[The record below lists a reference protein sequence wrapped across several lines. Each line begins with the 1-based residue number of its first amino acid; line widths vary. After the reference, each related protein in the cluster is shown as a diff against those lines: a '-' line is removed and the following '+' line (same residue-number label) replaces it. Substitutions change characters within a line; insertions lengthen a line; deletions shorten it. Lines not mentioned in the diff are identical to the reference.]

1 MEIHITWCTEDVL
14 GTAEEMGVK
23 LTTEEADDV
32 LFTVE
37 HNHDANHGISWDTIQ
52 WAIQELLDCK
62 HNAKIQSDELPIQV

>member
-14 GTAEEMGVK
+14 ETAKEMGVK

-32 LFTVE
+32 LLTVE

-52 WAIQELLDCK
+52 WAIHDLVTYREKEKKQ
-62 HNAKIQSDELPIQV
+62 NG